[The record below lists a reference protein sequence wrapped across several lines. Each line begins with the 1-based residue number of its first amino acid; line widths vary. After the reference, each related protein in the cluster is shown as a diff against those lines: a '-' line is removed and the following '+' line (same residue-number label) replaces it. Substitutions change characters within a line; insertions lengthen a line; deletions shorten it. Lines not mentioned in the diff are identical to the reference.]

1 MVKHVFFMISFSHA
15 CFQVTVK
22 VFPGVLNVSAGTG
35 VFPDVL
41 NMSSCTFPGA
51 AVAQWGKRA
60 VPQPQGRGFDPRSP
74 H

>member
-1 MVKHVFFMISFSHA
+1 MHPWCNILVMLAEYS
-15 CFQVTVK
+15 
-22 VFPGVLNVSAGTG
+22 L
-35 VFPDVL
+35 L
-41 NMSSCTFPGA
+41 GA